1 MDAPDDANAVSVGDN
16 ATFMKIVSQSVVLDS
31 LMQAGDKP
39 GRVAQLQVEI
49 NKNMTNFVQ
58 NQQEEKLSD
67 RLGRMQTDAFKMS
80 FLLKSM
86 NCDFTTLLQKV
97 TALSEKINQI
107 SSRLDTLEKRVT
119 IISAKRSPRDE
130 SEPPK
135 RPTTMTMINPPPS
148 SPLMAAQHRTQRHNF
163 TVTDGK
169 SVHHVVAPKQI
180 EETKKS

>member
-1 MDAPDDANAVSVGDN
+1 MEAPDDADDFGVGADT
-16 ATFMKIVSQSVVLDS
+16 TFMKIVSQSVVLDS
-31 LMQAGDKP
+31 LVQAGDKP

-86 NCDFTTLLQKV
+86 NCDVVTLLEKV
-97 TALSEKINQI
+97 TALSEKVNQM

-135 RPTTMTMINPPPS
+135 RPTTMTMINPS
-148 SPLMAAQHRTQRHNF
+148 TSPLMAARHRNQHNF

-169 SVHHVVAPKQI
+169 SVCHVVAPKQT